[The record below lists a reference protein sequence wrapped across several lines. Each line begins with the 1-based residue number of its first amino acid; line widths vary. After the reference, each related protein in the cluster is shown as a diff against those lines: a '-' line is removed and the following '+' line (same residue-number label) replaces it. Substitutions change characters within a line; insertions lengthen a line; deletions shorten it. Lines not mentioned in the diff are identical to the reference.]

1 MHRIHTIIAIGCL
14 CCISAGSAV
23 HAADLETKPSGPV
36 FSMRE
41 FELKPG
47 VKTGEFDAFVRKE
60 MAGAIAKD
68 VTGLKMHILKGDR
81 GARKGA
87 YILVWEFDSV
97 ATRDH
102 YFPKEGGW
110 SSPAFQQASKLMMT
124 VMGKFGSYIRE
135 PAVYT
140 DYVTVS
146 D

>member
-1 MHRIHTIIAIGCL
+1 MHRIHLIIATGCL
-14 CCISAGSAV
+14 CCISAVRAI

-47 VKTGEFDAFVRKE
+47 VKAREFDAFVRKE
-60 MAGAIAKD
+60 MAGDIAKD
-68 VTGLKMHILKGDR
+68 VTGMKMHILKGDR
-81 GARKGA
+81 GTRKGA
-87 YILVWEFDSV
+87 YLLVWEFDSV

-110 SSPAFQQASKLMMT
+110 NNPAFEQASKHMMT
-124 VMGKFGSYIRE
+124 VMAKFSSCIRE
-135 PAVYT
+135 SAVYT